1 MRVPEAWVDRQ
12 PGSLPVSGSAS
23 ALLSRFVLPDLIARG
38 YLGQSVT
45 STLTFCA
52 LLAVAFLIYWWWER
66 SDRQRENIA
75 QRIADDVQAMG
86 DVVAQSLN
94 PRIDPEKC
102 IGSGACVSACPE
114 KSVIAL
120 VGGRAQLINPLGCIG
135 HGACATACPVGA
147 IRLVYG
153 TTTQGVELPVVDEHF
168 QTNQP
173 GVYIA
178 GELGG
183 MGLIRNAIRQGRL
196 AADHIISGS
205 SERGTALRRGTNG
218 ALDALVIG
226 AGPAGISATLQLMQ
240 AGLRV
245 LMVDRE
251 GFGGTILHY
260 PRAKVVM
267 TGALELPVYGTV
279 RGRQLSKEQL
289 MGLWQDIRTKV
300 NPPIVT
306 GHLVTG
312 LSVRADGMIE
322 VQAEQA
328 AWHTANVILALGGRG
343 SPRKLEVPG
352 EEDAKVAYRLLEPD
366 EFRGK
371 HVMVVGGGNSA
382 VESALAL
389 ADFRGCAS
397 VSLSY
402 RRKEFAR
409 CRSENKR
416 RIHECIQSGA
426 VQALLSTQLITIQ
439 PQSVTLSDEQKRV
452 IEVPN
457 DAVIV
462 QAGGT
467 PPAQLLKSFGIEM
480 VTKFG
485 ES

>member
-1 MRVPEAWVDRQ
+1 
-12 PGSLPVSGSAS
+12 
-23 ALLSRFVLPDLIARG
+23 
-38 YLGQSVT
+38 VT
-45 STLTFCA
+45 STLTFAA
-52 LLAVAFLIYWWWER
+52 LLAIALLIYWLWER
-66 SDRQRENIA
+66 SDQQREIVA
-75 QRIADDVQAMG
+75 QRVAADVRAMG
-86 DVVAQSLN
+86 DVVAQSLS
-94 PRIDPEKC
+94 PRIDPELC

-114 KSVIAL
+114 TSVIAL
-120 VGGRAQLINPLGCIG
+120 IGGRAELVNPLGCIG
-135 HGACATACPVGA
+135 HGACATACPVNA

-153 TTTQGVELPVVDEHF
+153 TATRGVELPVVDAHF

-196 AADHIISGS
+196 AAEHIITGDR
-205 SERGTALRRGTNG
+205 ERGSAPRRGKNA
-218 ALDALVIG
+218 ALDALVVG
-226 AGPAGISATLQLMQ
+226 AGPAGISATLQLMH

-245 LMVDRE
+245 LLVDRE

-260 PRAKVVM
+260 PRAKLVM

-289 MGLWQDIRTKV
+289 MALWHDIHAKLK
-300 NPPIVT
+300 PPLAT

-322 VQAEQA
+322 VQAERGV
-328 AWHTANVILALGGRG
+328 WHAANVVLALGGRG
-343 SPRKLEVPG
+343 SPRKLDVPG
-352 EEDAKVAYRLLEPD
+352 EESAKVSYRLLEPS

-409 CRSENKR
+409 CRRENRR
-416 RIHECIQSGA
+416 RIQECSASGA
-426 VQALLSTQLITIQ
+426 VRTLLSTELL
-439 PQSVTLSDEQKRV
+439 SVQERSVRLSDEQQRV
-452 IEVPN
+452 FEVPN
-457 DAVIV
+457 DALIV

-467 PPAQLLKSFGIEM
+467 PPAQLLQSFGIQM
-480 VTKFG
+480 VTKYG

>member
-1 MRVPEAWVDRQ
+1 M
-12 PGSLPVSGSAS
+12 
-23 ALLSRFVLPDLIARG
+23 
-38 YLGQSVT
+38 T
-45 STLTFCA
+45 STLTFGA
-52 LLAVAFLIYWWWER
+52 LLAIALLGYWLWER
-66 SDRQRENIA
+66 SDRQKEGIA
-75 QRIADDVQAMG
+75 QRVAEDVRAMG

-94 PRIDPEKC
+94 PRINPELC

-114 KSVIAL
+114 HDVIAI
-120 VGGRAQLINPLGCIG
+120 VQGRAQLVNPLGCIG
-135 HGACATACPVGA
+135 HGACAKACPVDA
-147 IRLVYG
+147 IQLVFG
-153 TTTQGVELPVVDEHF
+153 SPTVGVELPVVDSHF
-168 QTNQP
+168 QTNQA

-196 AADHIISGS
+196 AAEHVIAGS
-205 SERGTALRRGTNG
+205 PEQGAPPRRGKND
-218 ALDALVIG
+218 ALDAVVVG

-245 LMVDRE
+245 LLLDRE

-267 TGALELPVYGTV
+267 TGTLDLPVYGQV

-289 MGLWQDIRTKV
+289 ISLWHDIHARLR
-300 NPPIVT
+300 PPLIT

-312 LSVRADGMIE
+312 LSARADGMIE
-322 VQAEQA
+322 IQAERA
-328 AWHTANVILALGGRG
+328 VWHAANVVLALGGRG

-352 EEDAKVAYRLLEPD
+352 EESAKVVYRLLEPA

-371 HVMVVGGGNSA
+371 HVLVVGGGNSA

-389 ADFRGCAS
+389 ADYRGCAS

-402 RRKEFAR
+402 RRREFAR
-409 CRSENKR
+409 CRAENRR
-416 RIHECIQSGA
+416 RIHERISGGA
-426 VQALLSTQLITIQ
+426 VQALLGTQLLAIQ
-439 PQSVTLSDEQKRV
+439 QQSVTLSDEQHRIV
-452 IEVPN
+452 EVPN

-467 PPAQLLKSFGIEM
+467 PPSQLLSSFGIQM
-480 VTKFG
+480 VTKYG
-485 ES
+485 EA

>member
-1 MRVPEAWVDRQ
+1 MNFWLPACFARSRVLWA
-12 PGSLPVSGSAS
+12 G
-23 ALLSRFVLPDLIARG
+23 
-38 YLGQSVT
+38 VT
-45 STLTFCA
+45 STLTFSA
-52 LLAVAFLIYWWWER
+52 LLAIALLIYWLWQR
-66 SDRQRENIA
+66 SDRQKEAMA
-75 QRIADDVQAMG
+75 QRIADDVRAMG
-86 DVVAQSLN
+86 DVAAQSLS
-94 PRIDPEKC
+94 PRIDPELC

-114 KSVIAL
+114 TSVIAL
-120 VGGRAQLINPLGCIG
+120 VGGRAQLVNPLGCIG
-135 HGACATACPVGA
+135 HGACAKACPVDA

-153 TTTQGVELPVVDEHF
+153 TTSVGVELPVVDSNF

-196 AADHIISGS
+196 AADHIVAGDLA
-205 SERGTALRRGTNG
+205 RGRPPRRGTNG
-218 ALDALVIG
+218 ALDALVVG
-226 AGPAGISATLQLMQ
+226 AGPAGISATLQLMH

-245 LMVDRE
+245 LLVDRE

-289 MGLWQDIRTKV
+289 MGLWRDIRARL
-300 NPPIVT
+300 NPPLAT

-312 LSVRADGMIE
+312 LSVRRDGMIE
-322 VQAEQA
+322 VQAERA
-328 AWHTANVILALGGRG
+328 VWHAANVILALGGRG

-352 EEDAKVAYRLLEPD
+352 EESAKVVYRLLEPS

-371 HVMVVGGGNSA
+371 HVMIVGGGNSA
-382 VESALAL
+382 VECALAL

-397 VSLSY
+397 VNLSY

-416 RIHECIQSGA
+416 RIQECIASGA
-426 VQALLSTQLITIQ
+426 VRALLSTQLLTIQ
-439 PQSVTLSDEQKRV
+439 QHSITLSDDQHRV
-452 IEVPN
+452 LELPN

-467 PPAQLLKSFGIEM
+467 PPAQLLKSFGIQTVM
-480 VTKFG
+480 KYG